1 MANSRR
7 VEKLAA
13 LLKREISEL
22 LVNGIRDDRIHQA
35 MITITSVE
43 VSGDLQHAR
52 IFISLFGEEKKKDE
66 VLVGLEEAKGFIRA
80 ELAQRL
86 PAVERACSPGL
97 RAEMRSWRGA
107 EQRAF
112 ALRGLW
118 PPTWLS
124 VRRRGWWHSSRP
136 VDVPTEQAA
145 PRRFGSRCFH
155 RRWLSF

>member
-52 IFISLFGEEKKKDE
+52 IFISLFGEEKKKAQ

-80 ELAQRL
+80 ELARSLQMRRSPEL
-86 PAVERACSPGL
+86 VFKIDKGMTKGPEVLDLLNALELERKSKDL
-97 RAEMRSWRGA
+97 
-107 EQRAF
+107 
-112 ALRGLW
+112 
-118 PPTWLS
+118 
-124 VRRRGWWHSSRP
+124 
-136 VDVPTEQAA
+136 
-145 PRRFGSRCFH
+145 
-155 RRWLSF
+155 